1 MELKRL
7 SFKNK
12 NNKTVYYLKNYL
24 RLFIST
30 KYFQK
35 KLATELDKIKNLNT
49 ENYKQV
55 ILRFNYYNQLN
66 KKSVLSSN
74 AQKLSELKLQKAHKT
89 YYFDLNEYSKYFNQD
104 LKGHFLFGDI
114 TKIPKE
120 PGLVKSRPINNKN
133 INSVLL
139 KWNKIRHFTF
149 ISKDDLP
156 YTKKKDQ
163 LVFRAK
169 VHSSQPQRI
178 KFLEKHYGH
187 PMCNI
192 GKVNSN
198 NLNRLW
204 MVKRMTYLQQ
214 LQYKFILC
222 LEGNDVASNLKWVMS
237 SNSIAV
243 MPKPK
248 YETWFMEGRLI
259 ADHHYIEIKDDYSD
273 LESKL
278 RFFIKHPKKA
288 ELIIENANKH
298 VNQFK
303 DQKKEDLISVMVLDK
318 YFKNTN

>member
-24 RLFIST
+24 KLFIST

-259 ADHHYIEIKDDYSD
+259 ADYHYIEIKDDYSD
-273 LESKL
+273 LEERL

-298 VNQFK
+298 VEQFK
-303 DQKKEDLISVMVLDK
+303 DQNNEDLISLMVLDK
-318 YFKNTN
+318 YFKSTN

>member
-89 YYFDLNEYSKYFNQD
+89 YYFDLNEYSKYFNQN

-149 ISKDDLP
+149 ILKDDLP

-214 LQYKFILC
+214 LKYKFILC

-288 ELIIENANKH
+288 ELIIENANNH
-298 VNQFK
+298 VEQFK
-303 DQKKEDLISVMVLDK
+303 DQNNEDLISLMVLDK
-318 YFKNTN
+318 YFKSTN

>member
-288 ELIIENANKH
+288 ELIIENANEH

>member
-24 RLFIST
+24 KLFIST

-278 RFFIKHPKKA
+278 KFFIKHPKKA

>member
-24 RLFIST
+24 KLFIST

-214 LQYKFILC
+214 LKYKFILC

-288 ELIIENANKH
+288 ELIIENANEH

>member
-278 RFFIKHPKKA
+278 KFFIKHPKKA

>member
-24 RLFIST
+24 KLFIST

-114 TKIPKE
+114 TKIPEE

>member
-192 GKVNSN
+192 GKINSN

>member
-1 MELKRL
+1 LELKRL

-24 RLFIST
+24 KLFIST

-278 RFFIKHPKKA
+278 KFFIKHPKKA

>member
-1 MELKRL
+1 LELKRL

-89 YYFDLNEYSKYFNQD
+89 YYFDLNEYSKYFNQN

-149 ISKDDLP
+149 ILKDDLP

-214 LQYKFILC
+214 LKYKFILC

-288 ELIIENANKH
+288 ELIIENANNH
-298 VNQFK
+298 VEQFK
-303 DQKKEDLISVMVLDK
+303 DQNNEDLISLMVLDK
-318 YFKNTN
+318 YFKSTN

>member
-1 MELKRL
+1 LELKRL

-278 RFFIKHPKKA
+278 KFFIKHPKKA

>member
-214 LQYKFILC
+214 LKYKFILC

-259 ADHHYIEIKDDYSD
+259 ADHHYIEIKDDYSN

-278 RFFIKHPKKA
+278 KFFIKHPKKA
-288 ELIIENANKH
+288 ELIIENANEH

>member
-24 RLFIST
+24 KLFIST

>member
-259 ADHHYIEIKDDYSD
+259 ADHHYIEIKDDYSN

-278 RFFIKHPKKA
+278 KFFIKHPKKA
-288 ELIIENANKH
+288 ELIIENANEH

>member
-24 RLFIST
+24 KLFIST

-278 RFFIKHPKKA
+278 KFFIKHPKKA
-288 ELIIENANKH
+288 ELIIENANEH

>member
-1 MELKRL
+1 LELKRL

-24 RLFIST
+24 KLFIST

-114 TKIPKE
+114 TKIPEE

>member
-114 TKIPKE
+114 TIIPKE

-214 LQYKFILC
+214 LKYKFILC

-278 RFFIKHPKKA
+278 RFFIKHPKEA
-288 ELIIENANKH
+288 ELIIENANEH